1 MEDGESK
8 AKTKKKKKNLGRWR
22 MDLGFDRGEV
32 EF

>member
-1 MEDGESK
+1 MENQK
-8 AKTKKKKKNLGRWR
+8 QKQKKKRKKNLGRWR